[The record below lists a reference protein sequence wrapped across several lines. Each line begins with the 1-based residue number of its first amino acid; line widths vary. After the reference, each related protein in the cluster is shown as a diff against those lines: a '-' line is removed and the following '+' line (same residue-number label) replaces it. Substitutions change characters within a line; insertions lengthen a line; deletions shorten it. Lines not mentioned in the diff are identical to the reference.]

1 MVLKWNETHFVGSEG
16 KMVVRESGVFGIL
29 LIFHIIIR

>member
-1 MVLKWNETHFVGSEG
+1 MVLKWFETHFVGSEG
-16 KMVVRESGVFGIL
+16 KMVVRESGVFGNL

>member
-16 KMVVRESGVFGIL
+16 KVVVRESEVFGIL
-29 LIFHIIIR
+29 LIIHIIIR